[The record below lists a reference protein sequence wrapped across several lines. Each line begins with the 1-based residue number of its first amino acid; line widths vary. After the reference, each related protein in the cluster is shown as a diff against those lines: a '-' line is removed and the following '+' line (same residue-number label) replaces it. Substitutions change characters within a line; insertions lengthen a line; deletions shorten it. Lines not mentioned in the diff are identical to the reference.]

1 MNQPDHLEAA
11 SARLRVRAGLK
22 PDPLGR
28 ARLERLLA
36 ESALLAGVP
45 VASYLDLV
53 DAQPAAFGALV
64 DRVTVQHGG
73 FFRDPAQFKAVAVL
87 TRSATDGSKTIWSAG
102 CGNGQEPYSLAMLL
116 DEIGLSDWHV
126 VASDISHKAIART
139 SAARYSEPE
148 VRGLSIERRRRY
160 LIAVPGGYE
169 IAPFI
174 QRRVR
179 VVSHNLAHAVP
190 PAPVPMCSVVLCR
203 NVLMYFGREEAQ
215 ACIARLAARIPEGGH
230 LFLGHSDTTGRIA
243 GRFAITEVAG
253 ALCYRRLSAASNT
266 VDAGKP
272 LRAPRVRPDPSA
284 LMAQGES
291 AAQGGDLRMA
301 IRAFR
306 QALYIDPNLP
316 AAYFQLGA
324 AFERVGDAREARRA
338 FAAAG
343 LAMIR
348 GVDVENVSPVEGY
361 AARDL
366 ARAIASKLTR
376 PGG

>member
-1 MNQPDHLEAA
+1 MNQRDPLEGAA
-11 SARLRVRAGLK
+11 TRLRVRAGLK

-36 ESALLAGVP
+36 ESAMLAGVP
-45 VASYLDLV
+45 VDSYLDLV

-73 FFRDPAQFKAVAVL
+73 FFRDPAQFNAVAVL
-87 TRSATDGSKTIWSAG
+87 ASTTTGPSKTVWSAG

-116 DEIGLSDWHV
+116 DESGHSDWQV
-126 VASDISHKAIART
+126 FASDISSKAMART
-139 SAARYSEPE
+139 SAAAYSEVE
-148 VRGLSIERRRRY
+148 VTGLSIERRRRY
-160 LIAVPGGYE
+160 LVAVPGGYK

-174 QRRVR
+174 KERVR
-179 VVSHNLAHAVP
+179 VVSHNLAHDDP
-190 PAPVPMCSVVLCR
+190 PPLVPMCAVVLCR
-203 NVLMYFGREEAQ
+203 NVLMYFGGEEAR
-215 ACIARLAARIPEGGH
+215 ACITRLAARIPEGGH

-243 GRFAITEVAG
+243 GHFALTEVAG
-253 ALCYRRLSAASNT
+253 ALCYRRLPAASNGSA
-266 VDAGKP
+266 AGKP
-272 LRAPRVRPDPSA
+272 LRATRARPDSSV
-284 LMAQGES
+284 LMAQGVS
-291 AAQGGDLRMA
+291 AAEGGDLRMA

-306 QALYIDPNLP
+306 QAIYIDPYLP

-343 LAMIR
+343 LAMMR
-348 GVDVENVSPVEGY
+348 RVDVENVSPVEGY

-366 ARAIASKLTR
+366 ARAIAGKLTG
-376 PGG
+376 PPH

>member
-1 MNQPDHLEAA
+1 MNKPDHLEGAA
-11 SARLRVRAGLK
+11 TRLRERAGLH

-28 ARLERLLA
+28 IRLERLLA
-36 ESALLAGVP
+36 ESAKLAGVP
-45 VASYLDLV
+45 VESYLDLV

-73 FFRDPAQFKAVAVL
+73 FFRDHAQFTAIAEL
-87 TRSATDGSKTIWSAG
+87 ARSSTGADRTIWSAG

-116 DEIGLSDWHV
+116 DESGHADWHV
-126 VASDISHKAIART
+126 VASDISSKAAART
-139 SAARYSEPE
+139 RAGRYSDAE
-148 VRGLSIERRRRY
+148 VMGLSAERRQRY
-160 LIAVPGGYE
+160 LVPGPDGYQ

-179 VVSHNLAHAVP
+179 VASHNLAHADP
-190 PAPVPMCSVVLCR
+190 PAPVPMCAVVLCR

-215 ACIARLAARIPEGGH
+215 ACIARIATRILEGGH
-230 LFLGHSDTTGRIA
+230 LFLGHSDVTGRIA
-243 GRFAITEVAG
+243 GHFALTEVAG
-253 ALCYRRLSAASNT
+253 ALCYRRLPAATNGNAA
-266 VDAGKP
+266 VVA
-272 LRAPRVRPDPSA
+272 LRNSRLRPDPLA
-284 LMAQGES
+284 LMAEGET
-291 AAQGGDLRMA
+291 AAEGGDLRMA

-306 QALYIDPNLP
+306 QAIYIDPNLP

-343 LAMIR
+343 LALMR
-348 GVDVENVSPVEGY
+348 KGEADQHSPVEGY

-366 ARAIASKLTR
+366 ARAIASKLTA
-376 PGG
+376 PGR

>member
-1 MNQPDHLEAA
+1 MNQTDHLAA
-11 SARLRVRAGLK
+11 AATRLRVRAGLK

-36 ESALLAGVP
+36 ESAMLAGVP

-53 DAQPAAFGALV
+53 DTQPAAFGALV

-73 FFRDPAQFKAVAVL
+73 FFRDPAQFKAIAVL
-87 TRSATDGSKTIWSAG
+87 AGKATDGSKTVWSAG

-116 DEIGLSDWHV
+116 DESGHSDWRV
-126 VASDISHKAIART
+126 VASDISSKAIART
-139 SAARYSEPE
+139 SSARYSEQE

-160 LIAVPGGYE
+160 LVAVPAGYE

-179 VVSHNLAHAVP
+179 VVSHNLAHADP
-190 PAPVPMCSVVLCR
+190 PAPVPMCAVVLCR

-215 ACIARLAARIPEGGH
+215 ACIARLAARLPEGGH

-243 GRFAITEVAG
+243 GHFALTEVAG

-266 VDAGKP
+266 IAAKA
-272 LRAPRVRPDPSA
+272 LRTARVRPDPSA
-284 LMAQGES
+284 LIAQGES